1 MLKTLAK
8 CIREYKLASILSP
21 IFVTIEVVLECLIPF
36 VITWL
41 LGAIREGSSGM
52 GKVWMYGGIL
62 IAMAVVSLATGALAG
77 AFCARASAGFAKN
90 VRKDMFYNIQ
100 TFSFENIDKFS
111 TPSLVTRMTTDVWN
125 LQMAYM
131 MIVRIAVRC
140 PVMIVFAAVMAF
152 VMGGNLAWIFIAV
165 IPVLVI
171 ALLIIMWKALPM
183 FQKLF
188 PKYDDMN
195 ESIQENIKGIRVVK
209 SYVREDYE
217 KQKFGKTSGG
227 LCKEFT
233 RAERLLAWNNPIM
246 QFCFYGVLS
255 AVLFIGSYFIIQ
267 SAGTA
272 NPIHTEE
279 VSQLI
284 VYGMQILSSLMMF
297 SMVFAMIVMSL
308 ESARRI
314 CEILNEK
321 STLHNP
327 ADPVYEVENGSI
339 DFENVSFKYSENAER
354 NVLEDINLHIRSGET
369 IGIIGGTGSS
379 KTSLVNLIS
388 RLYDVTEGAVRVG
401 GKNVKEYDL
410 EALRNQ
416 VAVVLQKNVLFSGTI
431 KENLRWGDQNATD
444 EELVEACKLAQADDF
459 IQGFPDKYDTYIE
472 QGGTNVSGG
481 QKQRLCIARA
491 LLKKPKI
498 LILDDSTSAVDTHT
512 DALIRKAFREFI
524 PSTTKIIIAQR
535 ISSVEDADRIIV
547 LDGGRIN
554 GIGTH
559 EELLKSNSIYAEVY
573 YSQVKGSGDKEV
585 DAANAAA
592 LKESLAATLGDAPSA
607 DEEGGEK
614 HE

>member
-1 MLKTLAK
+1 
-8 CIREYKLASILSP
+8 
-21 IFVTIEVVLECLIPF
+21 
-36 VITWL
+36 
-41 LGAIREGSSGM
+41 
-52 GKVWMYGGIL
+52 MYGGIL
-62 IAMAVVSLATGALAG
+62 VAMAVLSLVFGALAG

-152 VMGGNLAWIFIAV
+152 VLGGNLAWIFLAV

-171 ALLIIMWKALPM
+171 ALLCIMMKALPL
-183 FQKLF
+183 FKRLF

-195 ESIQENIKGIRVVK
+195 ESVQENINSIRVVK

-217 KQKFGKTSGG
+217 KQKFGRTSGN

-233 RAERLLAWNNPIM
+233 RAERLLAWNSPIM
-246 QFCFYGVLS
+246 QFCFYGVIC
-255 AVLFIGSYFIIQ
+255 AVLYIGAYVIIDTA
-267 SAGTA
+267 SPAGGGVSTG
-272 NPIHTEE
+272 E

-297 SMVFAMIVMSL
+297 SMVFAMIVMSM

-321 STLHNP
+321 STLSNP
-327 ADPVYEVENGSI
+327 ADPIYDVPDGSVEF
-339 DFENVSFKYSENAER
+339 DHVSFKYASNAEK
-354 NVLEDINLHIRSGET
+354 NVLQDVTLRIRSGET

-388 RLYDVTEGAVRVG
+388 RLYDVTEGSVKVG
-401 GKNVKEYDL
+401 GHDVREYDL
-410 EALRNQ
+410 ETLRNQ

-431 KENLRWGDQNATD
+431 KENLRWGNKEATD
-444 EELVEACKLAQADDF
+444 EQLIEACRLAQADDF
-459 IQGFPDKYDTYIE
+459 IRSFPEGYDTYIE

-491 LLKKPKI
+491 LLKNPKV

-512 DALIRKAFREFI
+512 DALIRKAFREYI
-524 PSTTKIIIAQR
+524 PTTTKIIIAQR

-547 LDGGRIN
+547 LDGGKIN

-559 EELLKSNSIYAEVY
+559 EELLKSNPIYAEVY
-573 YSQVKGSGDKEV
+573 ESQVKGKAD
-585 DAANAAA
+585 DA
-592 LKESLAATLGDAPSA
+592 
-607 DEEGGEK
+607 EGGED
-614 HE
+614 

>member
-1 MLKTLAK
+1 MLKTLSK

-21 IFVTIEVVLECLIPF
+21 LFVTIEVILECIIPF
-36 VITWL
+36 IIAELINVIDTTVP
-41 LGAIREGSSGM
+41 GEIDM
-52 GKVWMYGGIL
+52 GQVWMYGGIL
-62 IAMAVVSLATGALAG
+62 VVMAIASLASGALAG

-100 TFSFENIDKFS
+100 TFSFENIDKYS

-152 VMGGNLAWIFIAV
+152 VMGGNLAWIFLAV

-171 ALLIIMWKALPM
+171 ALGLIMLKALPL
-183 FQKLF
+183 FKKLF

-195 ESIQENIKGIRVVK
+195 ESVQENIKGIRVVK
-209 SYVREDYE
+209 SYVREEHE
-217 KQKFGKTSGG
+217 KEKFARTSGA

-233 RAERLLAWNNPIM
+233 KAERLLAWNNPIM
-246 QFCFYGVLS
+246 QFCFYGVIC
-255 AVLFIGSYFIIQ
+255 AVLYIGSYFIMTT
-267 SAGTA
+267 AGGVDPVT
-272 NPIHTEE
+272 TGE

-297 SMVFAMIVMSL
+297 SMVFAMIVMSM

-321 STLHNP
+321 STLSNP
-327 ADPVYEVENGSI
+327 ENPLYDVPDGSI
-339 DFENVSFKYSENAER
+339 DFDHVSFKYAANAEK

-388 RLYDVTEGAVRVG
+388 RLYDVTEGTVRVG
-401 GKNVKEYDL
+401 GHDVREYDL
-410 EALRNQ
+410 ETLRNQ

-431 KENLRWGDQNATD
+431 KENLRWGNKEATD
-444 EELVEACKLAQADDF
+444 EQLVEACKLAQADDF
-459 IQGFPDKYDTYIE
+459 IQSFPDKYDTYIE

-491 LLKKPKI
+491 LLKNPKI

-512 DALIRKAFREFI
+512 DALIRKAFRDYI

-547 LDGGRIN
+547 LESGKIN

-559 EELLKSNSIYAEVY
+559 EELLKNNKIYSEVY
-573 YSQVKGSGDKEV
+573 YSQVKGS
-585 DAANAAA
+585 DASAA
-592 LKESLAATLGDAPSA
+592 
-607 DEEGGEK
+607 EGGAE
-614 HE
+614 HAEN